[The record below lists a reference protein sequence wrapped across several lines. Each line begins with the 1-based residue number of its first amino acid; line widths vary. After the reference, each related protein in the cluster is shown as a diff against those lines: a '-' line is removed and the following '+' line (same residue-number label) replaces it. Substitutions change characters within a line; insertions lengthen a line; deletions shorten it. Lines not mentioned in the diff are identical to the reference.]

1 MIRLLIIADDLTGA
15 LDSGVKLA
23 EAGIPT
29 EVRISPGCPDSPDEE
44 FEASTLTLV
53 VDTQTRHLPA
63 GEAYARVESLVHWAR
78 KKGIRLFYKKTDSTL
93 RGNLGV
99 EMAALMNAGGGG
111 PLVFAPAF
119 PALGRTT
126 EGGRQYV
133 NGVPLEDTVF
143 ARDLLNPVR
152 TGSVREILRQGVDLD
167 VREVEPSGLAAA
179 LREAGE
185 QEKELLVIVVNG
197 RTEEDLAETARA
209 LARAL
214 ARSRNGGRSL
224 RTKGD
229 GGGAS
234 RPLLAGCAGFAAHL
248 PELLGFHRAEPEK
261 PRLRGPLVAV
271 NGSLHPV
278 SLGQTRAAIRSG
290 FLDVAL
296 EPEEILSPEAR
307 EEAVRKIVSASME
320 GRPCA
325 LRSVLHDA
333 DFQDYRRKAEEF
345 GLPPGEIHK
354 ILPRFMGDIVRDAAS
369 RAVMGT
375 LVVFGG
381 DTLGGILEAF
391 GKRAIVPLAETFSGV
406 VAARVPG
413 VPNPRHLVSKAGGF
427 GDDEFLIE
435 LLRLIRDP

>member
-209 LARAL
+209 QPGPWPDPGMAA
-214 ARSRNGGRSL
+214 GPFGR
-224 RTKGD
+224 RGT
-229 GGGAS
+229 A
-234 RPLLAGCAGFAAHL
+234 AGL
-248 PELLGFHRAEPEK
+248 PVRFW
-261 PRLRGPLVAV
+261 
-271 NGSLHPV
+271 
-278 SLGQTRAAIRSG
+278 RAAPASPPICRSFWDSTG
-290 FLDVAL
+290 
-296 EPEEILSPEAR
+296 PSRRSP
-307 EEAVRKIVSASME
+307 
-320 GRPCA
+320 
-325 LRSVLHDA
+325 
-333 DFQDYRRKAEEF
+333 
-345 GLPPGEIHK
+345 
-354 ILPRFMGDIVRDAAS
+354 
-369 RAVMGT
+369 
-375 LVVFGG
+375 
-381 DTLGGILEAF
+381 AF
-391 GKRAIVPLAETFSGV
+391 
-406 VAARVPG
+406 
-413 VPNPRHLVSKAGGF
+413 AGPWW
-427 GDDEFLIE
+427 
-435 LLRLIRDP
+435 R